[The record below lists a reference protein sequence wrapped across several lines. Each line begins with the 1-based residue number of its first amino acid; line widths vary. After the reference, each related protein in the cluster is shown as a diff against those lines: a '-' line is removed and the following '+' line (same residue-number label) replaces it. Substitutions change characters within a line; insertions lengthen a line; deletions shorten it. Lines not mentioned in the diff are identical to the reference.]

1 MHAHRP
7 HSLSHSN
14 PRVDPKGPTGLFARL
29 HNSRSM
35 SRVAFADIAKQQDNE
50 ITPHSDI
57 MVGAPKLVQYGSRL
71 ACAARSTSESVE
83 LVPIDSIM
91 SNENIE
97 SPLDPFLGWYSS
109 LPTEQ
114 QEVIALSA
122 HFIPGFNIDVAEAIE
137 KNNAAVLF
145 ADRVV
150 SYRDRSSSERCA
162 ATVLHMCLEH
172 IAFANQGT
180 GNWRER
186 QAALREYADDFGY
199 PALHDAAN
207 AAQFKHAQWVQ
218 TRKKWNQLKAGSFS
232 IDVISSF
239 RVFGPSGAAS

>member
-1 MHAHRP
+1 
-7 HSLSHSN
+7 
-14 PRVDPKGPTGLFARL
+14 
-29 HNSRSM
+29 M
-35 SRVAFADIAKQQDNE
+35 SRMAFADIPKQQDDE
-50 ITPHSDI
+50 ATPHSDI
-57 MVGAPKLVQYGSRL
+57 MVGASKLMQYGPRL

-97 SPLDPFLGWYSS
+97 SPLDHFLGWYSS

-114 QEVIALSA
+114 QEIIALSV

-162 ATVLHMCLEH
+162 ATVLHLCLEH

-199 PALHDAAN
+199 PALHAAAN

-218 TRKKWNQLKAGSFS
+218 TRKKWNQLKAGPFS
-232 IDVISSF
+232 IDAIANF